1 MDTFGTNWQT
11 GDINMF
17 DACVD
22 NLHWASKETYP
33 FFRATLTKIH
43 NIKVNHIW
51 TEITY
56 YSSHDAH
63 LKNQRVAFVKKEKNA
78 VKSQKVFKKK
88 SQNLL
93 AENLHERPP
102 NQNIQ

>member
-22 NLHWASKETYP
+22 NLHWASKEIYH

-43 NIKVNHIW
+43 IKVNHIW
-51 TEITY
+51 TEIS

-78 VKSQKVFKKK
+78 VKLQKVSMKGRT
-88 SQNLL
+88 
-93 AENLHERPP
+93 AIVIEHVWAG
-102 NQNIQ
+102 IV